1 MCNIYIYIYLACPL
15 AAAMSDSEDLERPAK
30 IARSAAYMGPRLAG
44 HWTGGRV
51 VFTLTVLEFWG
62 QVKMAAIHMM
72 RKEGEGEGGG
82 GVGIIHAK
90 YVLFRILKRFLLQV
104 FWLNQHVKV

>member
-1 MCNIYIYIYLACPL
+1 
-15 AAAMSDSEDLERPAK
+15 
-30 IARSAAYMGPRLAG
+30 
-44 HWTGGRV
+44 
-51 VFTLTVLEFWG
+51 
-62 QVKMAAIHMM
+62 MM

>member
-62 QVKMAAIHMM
+62 QVKMA
-72 RKEGEGEGGG
+72 GW
-82 GVGIIHAK
+82 
-90 YVLFRILKRFLLQV
+90 LLP
-104 FWLNQHVKV
+104 FI